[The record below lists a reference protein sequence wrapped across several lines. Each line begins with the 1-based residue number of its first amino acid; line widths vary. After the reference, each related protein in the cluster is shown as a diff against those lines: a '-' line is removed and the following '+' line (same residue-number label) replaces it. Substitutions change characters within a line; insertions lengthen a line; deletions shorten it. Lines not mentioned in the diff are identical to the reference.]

1 MIARLG
7 VNEAQRN
14 LANNESGFS
23 LRPAFLSSSLKRFMF
38 IDAGRRLQGLHHFFW
53 PRKPKGC
60 LVRQKGGI
68 FIFDDLNIRWL

>member
-23 LRPAFLSSSLKRFMF
+23 LRPAFLCSSLKRFMF
-38 IDAGRRLQGLHHFFW
+38 IDAGRRL
-53 PRKPKGC
+53 
-60 LVRQKGGI
+60 
-68 FIFDDLNIRWL
+68 